1 MKCITLT
8 LNPAFDRHCFV
19 PQFTLYREH
28 LATSDSCE
36 AGGKGVN
43 ISRAMCSNC
52 VENLALVVMGKE
64 NEAQFSQALKNDGLN
79 FISLSVDG
87 RVRENLT
94 IHTNGPETRVSFE
107 GFKCDDGLLESVY
120 KMLDSEVDSETIVT
134 FTGRA
139 PSGVSMQAI
148 MSFLD
153 KIRDKGARV
162 VIDSRSFA
170 TLDEIIAAKPWLIKP
185 NQEEISEYL
194 GRDIQTHGEIVVI
207 AEGIR
212 KSGVENVMVSLGA
225 KGALLVCADGA
236 YVCTPPKIEAKSS
249 IGAGDSSIGG
259 FIAATLEGLSPQA
272 ALCRS
277 VAYGTAAC
285 MREGTLPPLKKDVER
300 ILCDLDCVKI
310 DAGKIKY

>member
-19 PQFTLYREH
+19 SGFTLYREH

-43 ISRAMCSNC
+43 ISRAMCSNQ
-52 VENLALVVMGKE
+52 VDNLAVVVMGKE

-79 FISLSVDG
+79 FISLSVEG

-94 IHTNGPETRVSFE
+94 IHTEGPETRVSFE
-107 GFKCDDGLLESVY
+107 GFGCDDSLLDDVFELIDE
-120 KMLDSEVDSETIVT
+120 KLDGETVVT

-139 PSGVSMQAI
+139 PAGVSMSAI
-148 MSFLD
+148 MTFLERIE
-153 KIRDKGARV
+153 KKGAKV

-170 TLDEIIAAKPWLIKP
+170 TLEEIIAAKPWLIKP

-194 GRDIQTHGEIVVI
+194 GREIQTHEEIIEI
-207 AEGIR
+207 AEDIR
-212 KSGVENVMVSLGA
+212 KGGVENVMVSLGA
-225 KGALLVCADGA
+225 KGALLVCAEGA
-236 YVCTPPKIEAKSS
+236 YICTPPSIEAKSS

-259 FIAATLEGLSPQA
+259 FIAAILEGLPEKD

-285 MREGTLPPLKKDVER
+285 MREGTLPPLKADVVE
-300 ILCDLDCVKI
+300 ILKQVQIEKI
-310 DAGKIKY
+310 I

>member
-19 PQFTLYREH
+19 PNFRLYHEH

-43 ISRAMCSNC
+43 ISRAMCSNG
-52 VENLALVVMGKE
+52 VDNLAIVVMGKE
-64 NEAQFSQALKNDGLN
+64 NEAQFSQALKNDNLN
-79 FISLSVDG
+79 FVGLIVEG

-94 IHTNGPETRVSFE
+94 IHTNGAETRVSFE
-107 GFKCDDGLLESVY
+107 GFKCGDGLLEDVY
-120 KMLDSEVDSETIVT
+120 DMIENQLDSETIVT
-134 FTGRA
+134 FTGRV
-139 PSGVSMQAI
+139 PSGVSMPAV
-148 MSFLD
+148 MNFLER
-153 KIRDKGARV
+153 IEGKGTRV
-162 VIDSRSFA
+162 VIDSRSFS
-170 TLDEIIAAKPWLIKP
+170 TLDALISARPWLIKP

-194 GRDIQTHGEIVVI
+194 GREIQTHEEIVEV
-207 AEGIR
+207 AESIR
-212 KSGVENVMVSLGA
+212 KKGIENVMVSLGA

-236 YVCTPPKIEAKSS
+236 YICTPPKISARSS

-259 FIAATLEGLSPQA
+259 FVAAIMEGLDKKA

-285 MREGTLPPLKKDVER
+285 MRDGTLPPLKKDVDK
-300 ILCDLDCVKI
+300 ILAEVNLNEI
-310 DAGKIKY
+310 RF

>member
-19 PQFTLYREH
+19 PNLRLYHEH

-43 ISRAMCSNC
+43 IARAMCSNG
-52 VENLALVVMGKE
+52 VDNLAVVVMGKE
-64 NEAQFSQALKNDGLN
+64 NEAQFSQALINDGLK
-79 FISLSVDG
+79 FVSLSVEG

-94 IHTNGPETRVSFE
+94 IHTDGPETRVSFE
-107 GFKCDDGLLESVY
+107 GFECDDALLDDVY
-120 KMLDSEVDSETIVT
+120 ALMATQLDGETIVT

-139 PSGVSMQAI
+139 PSGVSMTAVTE
-148 MSFLD
+148 FLE
-153 KIRDKGARV
+153 KIRNKGAKV
-162 VIDSRSFA
+162 VIDSRSFS

-194 GRDIQTHGEIVVI
+194 GREIKTHEEIIDI

-225 KGALLVCADGA
+225 KGALLVCEEGV
-236 YVCTPPKIEAKSS
+236 YICTPPKIEAISS

-259 FIAATLEGLSPQA
+259 FIAAILEGLSPKD

-285 MREGTLPPLKKDVER
+285 MRAGTLPPLKADVEK
-300 ILCDLDCVKI
+300 ILAEVKLN
-310 DAGKIKY
+310 KI

>member
-19 PQFTLYREH
+19 PQFTLYHEH

-43 ISRAMCSNC
+43 ISRAMCSNG
-52 VENLALVVMGKE
+52 VDNLAVVVMGKD
-64 NEAQFSQALKNDGLN
+64 NEAQFSQALINDGLN
-79 FISLSVDG
+79 FISLSVEG

-94 IHTNGPETRVSFE
+94 IHTDGPETRVSFE
-107 GFKCDDGLLESVY
+107 GFKCNDSLLDDVHALIETQI
-120 KMLDSEVDSETIVT
+120 DSETIVT

-139 PSGVSMQAI
+139 PSGVSMKAI
-148 MSFLD
+148 MNFIEN
-153 KIRDKGARV
+153 IRSKGAKV
-162 VIDSRSFA
+162 VIDSRSFS

-194 GRDIQTHGEIVVI
+194 GREIDTHEEIVTI
-207 AEGIR
+207 AEQIR
-212 KSGVENVMVSLGA
+212 KDGVENVMVSLGA
-225 KGALLVCADGA
+225 KGALLVCADGS

-259 FIAATLEGLSPQA
+259 FIAAAIEGLSPQESL
-272 ALCRS
+272 ALS

-285 MREGTLPPLKKDVER
+285 MREGTLPPLKADVANVLKQVQIE
-300 ILCDLDCVKI
+300 KI
-310 DAGKIKY
+310 I

>member
-19 PQFTLYREH
+19 PDFSLYHEH

-43 ISRAMCSNC
+43 ISRAMCSNG
-52 VENLALVVMGKE
+52 VDNLAVVLMGKD
-64 NEAQFSQALKNDGLN
+64 NEAQFSQALINDGLN
-79 FISLSVDG
+79 FISLSTAG

-107 GFKCDDGLLESVY
+107 GFKCDDSLLDDVY
-120 KMLDSEVDSETIVT
+120 DLIATQIDGGTIVT

-139 PSGVSMQAI
+139 PSGVSMKAI
-148 MSFLD
+148 MNFLE
-153 KIRDKGARV
+153 KIRSKGAKV

-170 TLDEIIAAKPWLIKP
+170 TLDEIIAARPWLIKP

-194 GRDIQTHGEIVVI
+194 GREIDTHEEIVTI
-207 AEGIR
+207 AEQIR
-212 KSGVENVMVSLGA
+212 NGGVENVMVSLGA

-249 IGAGDSSIGG
+249 IGAGDSLIGG
-259 FIAATLEGLSPQA
+259 FIAATIEGLLPKE

-285 MREGTLPPLKKDVER
+285 MREGTLPPLKSDVDK
-300 ILCDLDCVKI
+300 ILAKLK
-310 DAGKIKY
+310 AEKM